1 MFTPEI
7 MEAIPTALEQIFDSL
22 QMSIMADIVR
32 KLVLAQELTPTSV
45 YKIGRLYKLGKSKSA
60 IKSIVQNTLDL
71 SNSEIKNIFSGVIE
85 SGYNEAES
93 AFIEQGKEF
102 IPYAEN
108 EPLQQFVR
116 AVQAQTQ
123 GECKNITQSMG
134 FAKRQPDGS
143 LGFTPAA
150 DYYQETLDKAVTE
163 IASGAS
169 DYNTVLEKTVTEMI
183 NSGLRTVD
191 YASGHSNRV
200 TVAARRAVATGLNQ
214 VVGKINEENAEKLGT
229 NYFEVSW
236 HSGARPTH
244 QVWQG
249 RVYSKEE
256 LESVCGLG
264 TVTGLCGANCYHS
277 YSPFTPGITPRT
289 YTDEQL
295 DQMNAEENKP
305 VEYNGKTY
313 TKYEATQRQRR
324 LETTMRAQRQ
334 KIKLLE
340 EGGADEQALINA
352 RARYVKTSD
361 EYVNFSKSMGLSQQW
376 DRVTV
381 GGNSL
386 EGITKPKKA
395 NSPISGIKTTSLP
408 VKNTENHTFK
418 GKFGVEKSDGSGIM
432 KEKSRDYSSV
442 GTNNFSDSN
451 KQILLQDERVLSG
464 NNYETANIYDSNGN
478 MKFSKKGTAEGVNF
492 SDEEIKSM
500 NGCILTHNHP
510 NGTVFSPED
519 INILRRGKL
528 SEIRA
533 CNEKGSYVLR
543 NTGDWHKDLPNL
555 KTIKDAYW
563 NCMNTAGE
571 RYVDIAA
578 QEGKPIFAYFGEM
591 EEDGLRLFSEKYG
604 LEFSWEGIKDES

>member
-32 KLVLAQELTPTSV
+32 MLVLAQELTPTSV

-71 SNSEIKNIFSGVIE
+71 SNSEIKNIFSDVIE

-93 AFIEQGKEF
+93 VFKEQGKEF

-169 DYNTVLEKTVTEMI
+169 DYNTVLEKTVTEMT

-200 TVAARRAVATGLNQ
+200 TVAARRAVSTGLNQ

-236 HSGARPTH
+236 HSGARPSH

-295 DQMNAEENKP
+295 DKMNAEENKP
-305 VEYNGKTY
+305 VEYNSKTY

-324 LETTMRAQRQ
+324 LETEMRAQRQ

-340 EGGADEQALINA
+340 EGEADEQAIINA

-361 EYVNFSKSMGLSQQW
+361 EYVNFSKSVGLSQQW

-381 GGNSL
+381 GSNTVK
-386 EGITKPKKA
+386 GITKPKKA
-395 NSPISGIKTTSLP
+395 EMPLRGIKN
-408 VKNTENHTFK
+408 VDD
-418 GKFGVEKSDGSGIM
+418 GKIRGMSSNKHIAKSADSGIM
-432 KEKSRDYSSV
+432 KTEKVSGALNPLSSKAEEHATRYYESVRHMKTDTEKISKATGISKDKLDKIKKHVFVAEHNLIDGKRRFDPDYEMAQSWQRLID
-442 GTNNFSDSN
+442 GNIKEQDM
-451 KQILLQDERVLSG
+451 ILLKHE
-464 NNYETANIYDSNGN
+464 Y
-478 MKFSKKGTAEGVNF
+478 AE
-492 SDEEIKSM
+492 
-500 NGCILTHNHP
+500 
-510 NGTVFSPED
+510 
-519 INILRRGKL
+519 LRYM
-528 SEIRA
+528 
-533 CNEKGSYVLR
+533 EKGLTQNVA
-543 NTGDWHKDLPNL
+543 H
-555 KTIKDAYW
+555 IKASH
-563 NCMNTAGE
+563 
-571 RYVDIAA
+571 RYN
-578 QEGKPIFAYFGEM
+578 FA
-591 EEDGLRLFSEKYG
+591 KYC
-604 LEFSWEGIKDES
+604 E

>member
-1 MFTPEI
+1 MFTPEVT
-7 MEAIPTALEQIFDSL
+7 EAIPIALEQIFDSL
-22 QMSIMADIVR
+22 QMSIMTEIVRMLLEAAEIIPSTGYKMSRLYDLGTSKKRIKDIVAR
-32 KLVLAQELTPTSV
+32 
-45 YKIGRLYKLGKSKSA
+45 
-60 IKSIVQNTLDL
+60 TLNL
-71 SNSEIKNIFSGVIE
+71 SDKEVENIFTNITE

-102 IPYAEN
+102 IPYSEN

-116 AVQAQTQ
+116 AVQEQTQ
-123 GECKNITQSMG
+123 NECKNITQSMG

-143 LGFTPAA
+143 LGFTPVA

-169 DYNTVLEKTVTEMI
+169 DYNTVLEKTVTEMT

-200 TVAARRAVATGLNQ
+200 TVAARRAVSTGLNQ

-295 DQMNAEENKP
+295 DKMNAEENKP

-340 EGGADEQALINA
+340 EGGADEQAIINA

-361 EYVNFSKSMGLSQQW
+361 EYVNFSKSVGLSQQW

-381 GGNSL
+381 GSNTVK
-386 EGITKPKKA
+386 GITKPKTAEMPLRGIKNVDDGKIRGMNSNKHIA
-395 NSPISGIKTTSLP
+395 NSSKGDILKEESKKSITPITDKAI
-408 VKNTENHTFK
+408 
-418 GKFGVEKSDGSGIM
+418 
-432 KEKSRDYSSV
+432 
-442 GTNNFSDSN
+442 
-451 KQILLQDERVLSG
+451 ERVPKVDIDGYSEEQRVEIQKQHKELL
-464 NNYETANIYDSNGN
+464 
-478 MKFSKKGTAEGVNF
+478 KFSKEHNQNKEVAFVFREDLTDKTPLLGADDHLDFGTSLSGKGNNL
-492 SDEEIKSM
+492 M
-500 NGCILTHNHP
+500 ILHNHP
-510 NGTVFSPED
+510 RNSSFSDVDISLFKNLKSLKTLTIVKNNGDVEFITKGDNFNDEVFKLEYNRLKKKMVKNNTDAEYDKFISKLLNKTKSGVIWSEK
-519 INILRRGKL
+519 NIL
-528 SEIRA
+528 
-533 CNEKGSYVLR
+533 
-543 NTGDWHKDLPNL
+543 
-555 KTIKDAYW
+555 
-563 NCMNTAGE
+563 
-571 RYVDIAA
+571 
-578 QEGKPIFAYFGEM
+578 
-591 EEDGLRLFSEKYG
+591 
-604 LEFSWEGIKDES
+604 

>member
-1 MFTPEI
+1 MFTPEVT
-7 MEAIPTALEQIFDSL
+7 EAIPIALEQIFDSL
-22 QMSIMADIVR
+22 QMSIMTEIVRMLLEAAEIIPSTGYKMSRLYDLGTSKKRIKDIVAR
-32 KLVLAQELTPTSV
+32 
-45 YKIGRLYKLGKSKSA
+45 
-60 IKSIVQNTLDL
+60 TLNL
-71 SNSEIKNIFSGVIE
+71 SDKEVENIFTNITE

-93 AFIEQGKEF
+93 AFVEQGKEF
-102 IPYAEN
+102 IPYSEN

-116 AVQAQTQ
+116 AVQEQTQ
-123 GECKNITQSMG
+123 DECKNITQSMG

-143 LGFTPAA
+143 LVFTPVA

-169 DYNTVLEKTVTEMI
+169 DYNTVLEKTVTEMT

-200 TVAARRAVATGLNQ
+200 TVAARRAVSTGLNQ

-236 HSGARPTH
+236 HSGARPSH

-295 DQMNAEENKP
+295 DKMNAEENKP

-340 EGGADEQALINA
+340 EGGADEQAIINA

-361 EYVNFSKSMGLSQQW
+361 EYVNFSKSVGLSQQW

-381 GGNSL
+381 GSNTVK
-386 EGITKPKKA
+386 GITKPKKA
-395 NSPISGIKTTSLP
+395 EMPLRGIKN
-408 VKNTENHTFK
+408 VDD
-418 GKFGVEKSDGSGIM
+418 GKIRGM
-432 KEKSRDYSSV
+432 
-442 GTNNFSDSN
+442 NSN
-451 KQILLQDERVLSG
+451 KHIANSSKGDILKEESKKSITPITDKAIERVPKVDIDGYSEEQRVEIQKQHKGLL
-464 NNYETANIYDSNGN
+464 
-478 MKFSKKGTAEGVNF
+478 KFSKEQNDNKEVAFVFRDGLVDYKPFTG
-492 SDEEIKSM
+492 SDEKIDFGTYLETKGK
-500 NGCILTHNHP
+500 NLTILHNHP
-510 NGTVFSPED
+510 RNSSYSMNDLDVFANKNVRTITIVKNNGTVEYLTKTDDFDNNRFALE
-519 INILRRGKL
+519 
-528 SEIRA
+528 
-533 CNEKGSYVLR
+533 CNRLYKKIVVKETDEEKDRFV
-543 NTGDWHKDLPNL
+543 
-555 KTIKDAYW
+555 KTLLNKSK
-563 NCMNTAGE
+563 AGVIWSG
-571 RYVDIAA
+571 R
-578 QEGKPIFAYFGEM
+578 K
-591 EEDGLRLFSEKYG
+591 
-604 LEFSWEGIKDES
+604 

>member
-1 MFTPEI
+1 MFTPEVT
-7 MEAIPTALEQIFDSL
+7 EAIPIALEQIFDSL
-22 QMSIMADIVR
+22 QMSIMTEIVRMLLEAAEIIPSTGYKMSRLYDLGTSKKRIKDIVAR
-32 KLVLAQELTPTSV
+32 
-45 YKIGRLYKLGKSKSA
+45 
-60 IKSIVQNTLDL
+60 TLNL
-71 SNSEIKNIFSGVIE
+71 SDREVENIFTNITE

-93 AFIEQGKEF
+93 AFVEQGKEF
-102 IPYAEN
+102 IPYSEN

-116 AVQAQTQ
+116 AVQEQTQ
-123 GECKNITQSMG
+123 NECKNITQSMG

-143 LGFTPAA
+143 LGFTPVS

-169 DYNTVLEKTVTEMI
+169 DYNTVLEKTVTEMT

-200 TVAARRAVATGLNQ
+200 TVAARRAVSTGLNQ

-236 HSGARPTH
+236 HSGARPSH

-295 DQMNAEENKP
+295 EKMNAEENKP
-305 VEYNGKTY
+305 VEYNGKNY

-340 EGGADEQALINA
+340 EGGADEQAIINA

-361 EYVNFSKSMGLSQQW
+361 EYVNFSKSVGLSQQW
-376 DRVTV
+376 DRVIVGSNTV
-381 GGNSL
+381 K
-386 EGITKPKKA
+386 GITKPKKA
-395 NSPISGIKTTSLP
+395 EISLRGIKNVDDGKIRGMNSNKHIANSSKGDILKEESKKSITPITDKAINRVPKVNINGYTDEQCNEIQKQHKELLRFSKEHNQNKEAAFVFREDLTDKTPLLGADDHLDFGTSLS
-408 VKNTENHTFK
+408 
-418 GKFGVEKSDGSGIM
+418 GK
-432 KEKSRDYSSV
+432 
-442 GTNNFSDSN
+442 
-451 KQILLQDERVLSG
+451 G
-464 NNYETANIYDSNGN
+464 NNL
-478 MKFSKKGTAEGVNF
+478 M
-492 SDEEIKSM
+492 
-500 NGCILTHNHP
+500 ILHNHP
-510 NGTVFSPED
+510 RNSSFSDVD
-519 INILRRGKL
+519 ISLFK
-528 SEIRA
+528 
-533 CNEKGSYVLR
+533 
-543 NTGDWHKDLPNL
+543 NL
-555 KTIKDAYW
+555 KSLKTLTIVKNNGDVEFITKGDNFNDEVFKLEYNRLKKKMVKNNTDAEYDKFISKLLNKTKSGVIW
-563 NCMNTAGE
+563 
-571 RYVDIAA
+571 
-578 QEGKPIFAYFGEM
+578 
-591 EEDGLRLFSEKYG
+591 SEKN
-604 LEFSWEGIKDES
+604 IP

>member
-1 MFTPEI
+1 MFTPEVT
-7 MEAIPTALEQIFDSL
+7 EAIPIALEQIFDSL
-22 QMSIMADIVR
+22 QMSIMTEIVRMLLEAAEIIPSTGYKMSRLYDLGTSKKRIKDIVAR
-32 KLVLAQELTPTSV
+32 
-45 YKIGRLYKLGKSKSA
+45 
-60 IKSIVQNTLDL
+60 TLNL
-71 SNSEIKNIFSGVIE
+71 SDREVENIFTNITE

-169 DYNTVLEKTVTEMI
+169 DYNTVLEKTVTEMT

-200 TVAARRAVATGLNQ
+200 TVAARRAVSTGLNQ

-295 DQMNAEENKP
+295 DQMNAEENEP
-305 VEYNGKTY
+305 VEYNGKNY

-340 EGGADEQALINA
+340 EGGADEQAIINA

-361 EYVNFSKSMGLSQQW
+361 EYVNFSKSVGLSQQW

-381 GGNSL
+381 GSNTVK
-386 EGITKPKKA
+386 GITKPKKA
-395 NSPISGIKTTSLP
+395 EMPLRGIKNVDDGKIRGMNSNKHIANSSKGDILKEESKKSITPITDKAINRVPKVNINGYTDEQCNEIQKQHKELLRFSKEHNQNKEAAFVFREDLTDKTPLLGADDHLDFGTSLS
-408 VKNTENHTFK
+408 
-418 GKFGVEKSDGSGIM
+418 GK
-432 KEKSRDYSSV
+432 
-442 GTNNFSDSN
+442 
-451 KQILLQDERVLSG
+451 G
-464 NNYETANIYDSNGN
+464 NNL
-478 MKFSKKGTAEGVNF
+478 M
-492 SDEEIKSM
+492 
-500 NGCILTHNHP
+500 ILHNHP
-510 NGTVFSPED
+510 RNSSFSDVD
-519 INILRRGKL
+519 ISLFK
-528 SEIRA
+528 
-533 CNEKGSYVLR
+533 
-543 NTGDWHKDLPNL
+543 NL
-555 KTIKDAYW
+555 KSLKTLTIVKNNGDVEFITKGDNFNDEVFKLEY
-563 NCMNTAGE
+563 NRLKKKMVKNNTNAEYDKFISKLLNKTKSG
-571 RYVDIAA
+571 VIW
-578 QEGKPIFAYFGEM
+578 
-591 EEDGLRLFSEKYG
+591 SEKN
-604 LEFSWEGIKDES
+604 IP

>member
-1 MFTPEI
+1 MFTPEVT
-7 MEAIPTALEQIFDSL
+7 EAIPIALEQIFDSL
-22 QMSIMADIVR
+22 QMSIMTEIVRMLLEAAEIIPSTGYKMSRLYDLGTSKKRIKDIVAR
-32 KLVLAQELTPTSV
+32 
-45 YKIGRLYKLGKSKSA
+45 
-60 IKSIVQNTLDL
+60 TLNL
-71 SNSEIKNIFSGVIE
+71 SDKEVENIFTNITE

-102 IPYAEN
+102 IPYSEN

-116 AVQAQTQ
+116 AVQEQTQ
-123 GECKNITQSMG
+123 NECKNITQSMG

-143 LGFTPAA
+143 LGFTPVA

-169 DYNTVLEKTVTEMI
+169 DYNTVLEKTVTEMT

-200 TVAARRAVATGLNQ
+200 TVAARRAVSTGLNQ

-236 HSGARPTH
+236 HSGARPSH

-295 DQMNAEENKP
+295 DKMNAEENKP

-313 TKYEATQRQRR
+313 TKYEATQRQRS

-340 EGGADEQALINA
+340 EGGADEQAIINA

-361 EYVNFSKSMGLSQQW
+361 EYVNFSKSVGLSQQW

-381 GGNSL
+381 GSNTVK
-386 EGITKPKKA
+386 GITKPKKA
-395 NSPISGIKTTSLP
+395 EMPLRGIKN
-408 VKNTENHTFK
+408 VDD
-418 GKFGVEKSDGSGIM
+418 GKIRGM
-432 KEKSRDYSSV
+432 
-442 GTNNFSDSN
+442 NSN
-451 KQILLQDERVLSG
+451 KHIANSSKGDILKEESKKSITPITDKAIERVPKVDIDGYSEEQRVEIQKQHKELL
-464 NNYETANIYDSNGN
+464 
-478 MKFSKKGTAEGVNF
+478 KFSKEHNQNKEVAFVFREDLTDKTPLLGADDHLDFGTSLSGKGNNL
-492 SDEEIKSM
+492 M
-500 NGCILTHNHP
+500 ILHNHP
-510 NGTVFSPED
+510 RNSSFSDVD
-519 INILRRGKL
+519 ISLFK
-528 SEIRA
+528 
-533 CNEKGSYVLR
+533 
-543 NTGDWHKDLPNL
+543 NL
-555 KTIKDAYW
+555 KSLKTLTIVKNNGDVEFITKGDNFNDEVFKLEYNRLKKKMVKNNTDAEYDKFISKLLNKTKSGVIW
-563 NCMNTAGE
+563 
-571 RYVDIAA
+571 
-578 QEGKPIFAYFGEM
+578 
-591 EEDGLRLFSEKYG
+591 SEKN
-604 LEFSWEGIKDES
+604 IP

>member
-22 QMSIMADIVR
+22 QMRIMADIVR
-32 KLVLAQELTPTSV
+32 MLVLAQELTPTSV

-71 SNSEIKNIFSGVIE
+71 SNSEIENIFSGVIE

-93 AFIEQGKEF
+93 VFKEQGKEF

-134 FAKRQPDGS
+134 FARRQPDGS

-169 DYNTVLEKTVTEMI
+169 DYNTVLEKTVTEMT

-200 TVAARRAVATGLNQ
+200 TVAARRAVTTGLNQ

-256 LESVCGLG
+256 LESECGLG

-295 DQMNAEENKP
+295 DQMSAEENKP

-352 RARYVKTSD
+352 RARYVKTSN

-381 GGNSL
+381 GSNSVKS
-386 EGITKPKKA
+386 ITKPKKA
-395 NSPISGIKTTSLP
+395 SSPIGGIKTTSLP
-408 VKNTENHTFK
+408 IKNTENHTFK
-418 GKFGVEKSDGSGIM
+418 GKFGVEKSGGSGII
-432 KEKSRDYSSV
+432 KEE
-442 GTNNFSDSN
+442 N
-451 KQILLQDERVLSG
+451 KKPITPITDKAIERVPKVDIDGYSEEQRVEIQKQHKELL
-464 NNYETANIYDSNGN
+464 
-478 MKFSKKGTAEGVNF
+478 KFSKEHNQNKEVAFVFREDLTDKTPLLGADDHLDFGTSLSGKGNNL
-492 SDEEIKSM
+492 M
-500 NGCILTHNHP
+500 ILHNHP
-510 NGTVFSPED
+510 RNSSFSDVD
-519 INILRRGKL
+519 ISLFK
-528 SEIRA
+528 
-533 CNEKGSYVLR
+533 
-543 NTGDWHKDLPNL
+543 NL
-555 KTIKDAYW
+555 KSLKTLTIVKNNGDVEFITKGDNFNDEVFKLEYNRLKKKMVKNNTDAEYDKFISKLLNKTKSGVIW
-563 NCMNTAGE
+563 
-571 RYVDIAA
+571 
-578 QEGKPIFAYFGEM
+578 
-591 EEDGLRLFSEKYG
+591 SEKN
-604 LEFSWEGIKDES
+604 IP

>member
-200 TVAARRAVATGLNQ
+200 TVAARRAVSTGLNQ

-256 LESVCGLG
+256 LERVCGLG

-295 DQMNAEENKP
+295 DQMNAEENEP
-305 VEYNGKTY
+305 VEYNGKNY

-381 GGNSL
+381 GSNTVK
-386 EGITKPKKA
+386 GITKPKKA
-395 NSPISGIKTTSLP
+395 EMPLRGIKSADDGKIRGMNSNKHIAKSVDSGIIESDIKEMA
-408 VKNTENHTFK
+408 VNDVHTVGEIDINK
-418 GKFGVEKSDGSGIM
+418 YKCITKDIKSNEVII
-432 KEKSRDYSSV
+432 
-442 GTNNFSDSN
+442 T
-451 KQILLQDERVLSG
+451 DER
-464 NNYETANIYDSNGN
+464 IQH
-478 MKFSKKGTAEGVNF
+478 
-492 SDEEIKSM
+492 IKDR
-500 NGCILTHNHP
+500 HP
-510 NGTVFSPED
+510 NDYEKYYGYMHDIISNPDYIIEANKPNTALLLKSFSEGEEQFKT
-519 INILRRGKL
+519 ILRLVTSSDNPKYKN
-528 SEIRA
+528 SIITFMKI
-533 CNEKGSYVLR
+533 NEKEWQRLLR
-543 NTGDWHKDLPNL
+543 NKKVLY
-555 KTIKDAYW
+555 K
-563 NCMNTAGE
+563 
-571 RYVDIAA
+571 
-578 QEGKPIFAYFGEM
+578 
-591 EEDGLRLFSEKYG
+591 SE
-604 LEFSWEGIKDES
+604 

>member
-71 SNSEIKNIFSGVIE
+71 SNSEIENIFSGVIE

-169 DYNTVLEKTVTEMI
+169 DYNTVLEKTVIEMT

-200 TVAARRAVATGLNQ
+200 TVAARRAVSTGLNQ

-295 DQMNAEENKP
+295 DQMNAEENEP
-305 VEYNGKTY
+305 VEYNGKNY

-340 EGGADEQALINA
+340 EGGADEQAIINA

-361 EYVNFSKSMGLSQQW
+361 EYVNFSKSVGLSQQW

-381 GGNSL
+381 GGSSV

-395 NSPISGIKTTSLP
+395 EMPLRGIKSADDGKIRGMNSNKHIAKSVDSGIIESDIKEMA
-408 VKNTENHTFK
+408 VNDVHTVGEIDINK
-418 GKFGVEKSDGSGIM
+418 YKCITKDIKSNEVII
-432 KEKSRDYSSV
+432 
-442 GTNNFSDSN
+442 T
-451 KQILLQDERVLSG
+451 DER
-464 NNYETANIYDSNGN
+464 IQH
-478 MKFSKKGTAEGVNF
+478 
-492 SDEEIKSM
+492 IKDR
-500 NGCILTHNHP
+500 HP
-510 NGTVFSPED
+510 NDCEKYYGYMHDIISNPDYIIEANKPNTALLLKSFSEGEEQFKT
-519 INILRRGKL
+519 ILRLVTSSDNPKYKN
-528 SEIRA
+528 SIITFMKI
-533 CNEKGSYVLR
+533 NEKEWQRLLR
-543 NTGDWHKDLPNL
+543 NKKVLY
-555 KTIKDAYW
+555 K
-563 NCMNTAGE
+563 
-571 RYVDIAA
+571 
-578 QEGKPIFAYFGEM
+578 
-591 EEDGLRLFSEKYG
+591 SE
-604 LEFSWEGIKDES
+604 

>member
-1 MFTPEI
+1 MFTPEVT
-7 MEAIPTALEQIFDSL
+7 EAIPIALEQIFDSL
-22 QMSIMADIVR
+22 QMSIMTEIVRMLLEAAEIIPSTGYKMSRLYDLGTSKKRIKDIVAR
-32 KLVLAQELTPTSV
+32 
-45 YKIGRLYKLGKSKSA
+45 
-60 IKSIVQNTLDL
+60 TLNL
-71 SNSEIKNIFSGVIE
+71 SDKEVENIFTNITE

-102 IPYAEN
+102 IPYSEN

-116 AVQAQTQ
+116 AVQEQTQ
-123 GECKNITQSMG
+123 NECKNITQSMG

-143 LGFTPAA
+143 LGFTPVA

-169 DYNTVLEKTVTEMI
+169 DYNTVLEKTVTEMT

-200 TVAARRAVATGLNQ
+200 TVVARRAVSTGLNQ

-236 HSGARPTH
+236 HSGARPSH

-295 DQMNAEENKP
+295 EKMNAEENKP
-305 VEYNGKTY
+305 VEYNGNTY

-324 LETTMRAQRQ
+324 LETAMRAQRQ

-340 EGGADEQALINA
+340 EGGADEQAIINA

-361 EYVNFSKSMGLSQQW
+361 EYVNFSKSVGLSQQW

-381 GGNSL
+381 GSNTVK
-386 EGITKPKKA
+386 GITKPKKA
-395 NSPISGIKTTSLP
+395 EMPLRGIKN
-408 VKNTENHTFK
+408 VDDRKIRGMN
-418 GKFGVEKSDGSGIM
+418 
-432 KEKSRDYSSV
+432 
-442 GTNNFSDSN
+442 SN
-451 KQILLQDERVLSG
+451 KHI
-464 NNYETANIYDSNGN
+464 A
-478 MKFSKKGTAEGVNF
+478 KSKKGDILKEESKKSITPITDKAINRVPKVNINGYTDEQCNEIQKQHKELLRF
-492 SDEEIKSM
+492 SKEQNDNKEVAFVFRDGLVDYKPFTGSDEKIDFGTYLETKGK
-500 NGCILTHNHP
+500 NLTILHNHP
-510 NGTVFSPED
+510 RNSSYSMNDLDVFANKNVRTITIVKNNGTVEYLTKTDDFDNNRFALE
-519 INILRRGKL
+519 
-528 SEIRA
+528 
-533 CNEKGSYVLR
+533 CNRLYKKIVVKETDEEKDRFV
-543 NTGDWHKDLPNL
+543 
-555 KTIKDAYW
+555 KTLLNKSK
-563 NCMNTAGE
+563 AGVIWSG
-571 RYVDIAA
+571 R
-578 QEGKPIFAYFGEM
+578 K
-591 EEDGLRLFSEKYG
+591 
-604 LEFSWEGIKDES
+604 

>member
-32 KLVLAQELTPTSV
+32 MLVLAQELTPTSV

-93 AFIEQGKEF
+93 VFKEQGKEF

-169 DYNTVLEKTVTEMI
+169 DYNTVLEKTVTEMT

-200 TVAARRAVATGLNQ
+200 TVAARRAVTTGLNQ

-295 DQMNAEENKP
+295 DQMNAEENEP
-305 VEYNGKTY
+305 VEYNGKKY

-324 LETTMRAQRQ
+324 LETAMRAQRQ

-340 EGGADEQALINA
+340 EGGADEQAIINA

-361 EYVNFSKSMGLSQQW
+361 EYVNFSKSVGLSQQW

-381 GGNSL
+381 GSNTVK
-386 EGITKPKKA
+386 GITKPKKA
-395 NSPISGIKTTSLP
+395 EMPLRGIKN
-408 VKNTENHTFK
+408 VDD
-418 GKFGVEKSDGSGIM
+418 GKIRGM
-432 KEKSRDYSSV
+432 
-442 GTNNFSDSN
+442 NSN
-451 KQILLQDERVLSG
+451 KHIANSSKGDILKEESKKSITPITDKAIERVPKVDIDGYSEEQRVEIQKQHKELL
-464 NNYETANIYDSNGN
+464 
-478 MKFSKKGTAEGVNF
+478 KFSKEQNDNKEVAFVFRDGLVDYKPFTG
-492 SDEEIKSM
+492 SDEKIDFGTYLETKGK
-500 NGCILTHNHP
+500 NLTILHNHP
-510 NGTVFSPED
+510 RNSSYSMNDLDVFANKNVRTITIVKNNGTVEYLTKTDDFDNNRFALE
-519 INILRRGKL
+519 
-528 SEIRA
+528 
-533 CNEKGSYVLR
+533 CNRLYKKIVVKETDEEKDRFV
-543 NTGDWHKDLPNL
+543 
-555 KTIKDAYW
+555 KTLLNKSK
-563 NCMNTAGE
+563 AGVIWSG
-571 RYVDIAA
+571 R
-578 QEGKPIFAYFGEM
+578 K
-591 EEDGLRLFSEKYG
+591 
-604 LEFSWEGIKDES
+604 

>member
-1 MFTPEI
+1 MFTPEVT
-7 MEAIPTALEQIFDSL
+7 EAIPIALEQIFDSL
-22 QMSIMADIVR
+22 QMSIMTEIVRMLLEAAEIIPSTGYKMSRLYDLGTSKKRIKDIVAR
-32 KLVLAQELTPTSV
+32 
-45 YKIGRLYKLGKSKSA
+45 
-60 IKSIVQNTLDL
+60 TLNL
-71 SNSEIKNIFSGVIE
+71 SDREVENIFTNITE

-93 AFIEQGKEF
+93 AFVEQGKEF
-102 IPYAEN
+102 IPYSEN

-116 AVQAQTQ
+116 AVQEQTQ
-123 GECKNITQSMG
+123 DECKNITQSMG

-143 LGFTPAA
+143 LVFTPVA

-169 DYNTVLEKTVTEMI
+169 DYNTVLEKTVTEMT

-200 TVAARRAVATGLNQ
+200 TVAARRAVSTGLNQ

-236 HSGARPTH
+236 HSGARPSH

-295 DQMNAEENKP
+295 DKMNAEENKP

-340 EGGADEQALINA
+340 EGGADEQAIINA

-361 EYVNFSKSMGLSQQW
+361 EYVNFSKSVGLSQQW

-381 GGNSL
+381 GSNTVK
-386 EGITKPKKA
+386 GITKPKKA
-395 NSPISGIKTTSLP
+395 EMPLRGIKN
-408 VKNTENHTFK
+408 VDD
-418 GKFGVEKSDGSGIM
+418 GKIRGM
-432 KEKSRDYSSV
+432 
-442 GTNNFSDSN
+442 NSN
-451 KQILLQDERVLSG
+451 KHIANSSKGDILKEESKKSITPITDKAIERVPKVDIAGYSEEQRVEIQKQHKELL
-464 NNYETANIYDSNGN
+464 
-478 MKFSKKGTAEGVNF
+478 KFSKEQNDNKEVAFVFREDLTDKTPLLGADDHLDFGTSLSGKGNNL
-492 SDEEIKSM
+492 M
-500 NGCILTHNHP
+500 ILHNHP
-510 NGTVFSPED
+510 RNSSFSDVD
-519 INILRRGKL
+519 ISLFK
-528 SEIRA
+528 
-533 CNEKGSYVLR
+533 
-543 NTGDWHKDLPNL
+543 NL
-555 KTIKDAYW
+555 KSLKTLTIVKNNGDVEFITKGDNFNDEVFKLEYNRLKKKMVKNNTDAEYDKFISKLLNKTKSGVIW
-563 NCMNTAGE
+563 
-571 RYVDIAA
+571 
-578 QEGKPIFAYFGEM
+578 
-591 EEDGLRLFSEKYG
+591 SEKN
-604 LEFSWEGIKDES
+604 IP

>member
-1 MFTPEI
+1 MFTPEVT
-7 MEAIPTALEQIFDSL
+7 EAIPIALEQIFDSL
-22 QMSIMADIVR
+22 QMSIMTEIVRMLLEAAEIIPSTGYKMSRLYDLGTSKKRIKDIVAR
-32 KLVLAQELTPTSV
+32 
-45 YKIGRLYKLGKSKSA
+45 
-60 IKSIVQNTLDL
+60 TLNL
-71 SNSEIKNIFSGVIE
+71 SDKEVENIFTNITE

-102 IPYAEN
+102 IPYSEN

-116 AVQAQTQ
+116 AVQEQTQ
-123 GECKNITQSMG
+123 NECKNITQSMG

-143 LGFTPAA
+143 LGFTPVS
-150 DYYQETLDKAVTE
+150 DYYQETLDKAVTK

-169 DYNTVLEKTVTEMI
+169 DYNTVLEKTVTEMT

-200 TVAARRAVATGLNQ
+200 TVAARRAVSTGLNQ

-236 HSGARPTH
+236 HSGARPSH

-295 DQMNAEENKP
+295 DQMNAEENEP

-324 LETTMRAQRQ
+324 LETEMRAQRQ

-340 EGGADEQALINA
+340 EGEADEQAIINA

-361 EYVNFSKSMGLSQQW
+361 EYVNFSKSVGLSQQW

-381 GGNSL
+381 GSNTVK
-386 EGITKPKKA
+386 GITKPKKA
-395 NSPISGIKTTSLP
+395 EMPLRGIKN
-408 VKNTENHTFK
+408 VDD
-418 GKFGVEKSDGSGIM
+418 GKIRGMNSNKHIAKSADSGIM
-432 KEKSRDYSSV
+432 KTEKVSGALNPLSSKAEEHATRYYESVRHMKTDTEKISKATGISKDKLDKIKKHVFVAEHNLIDGKRRFDPDYEMAQSWQRLID
-442 GTNNFSDSN
+442 GNIKEQDM
-451 KQILLQDERVLSG
+451 ILLKHE
-464 NNYETANIYDSNGN
+464 Y
-478 MKFSKKGTAEGVNF
+478 AE
-492 SDEEIKSM
+492 
-500 NGCILTHNHP
+500 
-510 NGTVFSPED
+510 
-519 INILRRGKL
+519 LRYM
-528 SEIRA
+528 
-533 CNEKGSYVLR
+533 EKGLTQNVA
-543 NTGDWHKDLPNL
+543 H
-555 KTIKDAYW
+555 IKASH
-563 NCMNTAGE
+563 
-571 RYVDIAA
+571 RYN
-578 QEGKPIFAYFGEM
+578 FA
-591 EEDGLRLFSEKYG
+591 KYC
-604 LEFSWEGIKDES
+604 E

>member
-32 KLVLAQELTPTSV
+32 MLVIAQELTPTSV

-71 SNSEIKNIFSGVIE
+71 SNSEIKNVFSGVIE

-93 AFIEQGKEF
+93 VFKEQGKEF

-169 DYNTVLEKTVTEMI
+169 DYNTVLEKTVTEMT

-200 TVAARRAVATGLNQ
+200 TVAARRAVTTGLNQ

-295 DQMNAEENKP
+295 DKMNEEENKP
-305 VEYNGKTY
+305 VEYNGKKY

-324 LETTMRAQRQ
+324 LETAMRAQRQ

-340 EGGADEQALINA
+340 EGGADEQAIINA

-361 EYVNFSKSMGLSQQW
+361 EYVNFSKSVGLSQQW

-381 GGNSL
+381 GSNTVK
-386 EGITKPKKA
+386 GITKPKKA
-395 NSPISGIKTTSLP
+395 EMPLRGIKN
-408 VKNTENHTFK
+408 VDD
-418 GKFGVEKSDGSGIM
+418 GKIRGM
-432 KEKSRDYSSV
+432 
-442 GTNNFSDSN
+442 NSN
-451 KQILLQDERVLSG
+451 KHIANSSKGDILKEESKKSITPITDKAIERVPKVDIAGYSEEQRVEIQKQHKELL
-464 NNYETANIYDSNGN
+464 
-478 MKFSKKGTAEGVNF
+478 KFSKEQNDNKEVAFVFRDGLVDYKPFTG
-492 SDEEIKSM
+492 SDEKIDFGTYLETKGK
-500 NGCILTHNHP
+500 NLTILHNHP
-510 NGTVFSPED
+510 RNSSYSMNDLDVFANKNVRTITIVKNNGTVEYLTKTDDFDNNRFALE
-519 INILRRGKL
+519 
-528 SEIRA
+528 
-533 CNEKGSYVLR
+533 CNRLYKKIVVKETDEEKDRFV
-543 NTGDWHKDLPNL
+543 
-555 KTIKDAYW
+555 KTLLNKSK
-563 NCMNTAGE
+563 AGVIWSG
-571 RYVDIAA
+571 R
-578 QEGKPIFAYFGEM
+578 K
-591 EEDGLRLFSEKYG
+591 
-604 LEFSWEGIKDES
+604 

>member
-1 MFTPEI
+1 MFTPEVT
-7 MEAIPTALEQIFDSL
+7 EAIPIALEQIFGSL
-22 QMSIMADIVR
+22 QMSIMTEIVRMLLEAAEIIPSTGYKMSRLYDLGTSKKRIKDIVVR
-32 KLVLAQELTPTSV
+32 
-45 YKIGRLYKLGKSKSA
+45 
-60 IKSIVQNTLDL
+60 TLNL
-71 SNSEIKNIFSGVIE
+71 SDKEVENIFTNITK

-102 IPYAEN
+102 IPYSEN

-116 AVQAQTQ
+116 AVQEQTQ
-123 GECKNITQSMG
+123 NECKNITQSMG

-143 LGFTPAA
+143 LGFTPVA

-169 DYNTVLEKTVTEMI
+169 DYNTVLEKTVTEMT

-200 TVAARRAVATGLNQ
+200 TVAARRAVSTGLNQ

-295 DQMNAEENKP
+295 EKMNAEENKP

-340 EGGADEQALINA
+340 EGGADEQAIINA

-361 EYVNFSKSMGLSQQW
+361 EYVNFSKSVGLSQQW

-381 GGNSL
+381 GSNTVK
-386 EGITKPKKA
+386 GITKPKKA
-395 NSPISGIKTTSLP
+395 EMPLRGIK
-408 VKNTENHTFK
+408 NADD
-418 GKFGVEKSDGSGIM
+418 GKIRGM
-432 KEKSRDYSSV
+432 
-442 GTNNFSDSN
+442 NSN
-451 KQILLQDERVLSG
+451 KHIANSSKGDILKEENKKSITPITDKAINRVPKVNINGYTDEQCNEIQKQHKELL
-464 NNYETANIYDSNGN
+464 
-478 MKFSKKGTAEGVNF
+478 KFSKEQNDNKEVAFVFRDGLVDYKPFTG
-492 SDEEIKSM
+492 SDEKIDFGTYLETKGK
-500 NGCILTHNHP
+500 NLTILHNHP
-510 NGTVFSPED
+510 RNSSYSMNDLDVFANKNVRTITIVKNNGTVEYLTKTDDFDNNRFALE
-519 INILRRGKL
+519 
-528 SEIRA
+528 
-533 CNEKGSYVLR
+533 CNRLYKKIVVKETDEEKDRFV
-543 NTGDWHKDLPNL
+543 
-555 KTIKDAYW
+555 KTLLNKSK
-563 NCMNTAGE
+563 AGVIWSG
-571 RYVDIAA
+571 R
-578 QEGKPIFAYFGEM
+578 K
-591 EEDGLRLFSEKYG
+591 
-604 LEFSWEGIKDES
+604 

>member
-32 KLVLAQELTPTSV
+32 MLVLAQELTPTSV

-71 SNSEIKNIFSGVIE
+71 SNSEIKNVFSCVIE

-93 AFIEQGKEF
+93 VFKEQGKEF

-134 FAKRQPDGS
+134 FTKRQPDGS

-169 DYNTVLEKTVTEMI
+169 DYNTVLEKTVTEMT

-200 TVAARRAVATGLNQ
+200 TVAARRAVSTGLNQ

-236 HSGARPTH
+236 HSGARPSH

-256 LESVCGLG
+256 LASVCGLG

-295 DQMNAEENKP
+295 EKMNAEENKP
-305 VEYNGKTY
+305 VEYNGKNY

-340 EGGADEQALINA
+340 EGEADEQAIINA

-361 EYVNFSKSMGLSQQW
+361 EYVNFSKSVGLSQQW

-381 GGNSL
+381 GSNTVK
-386 EGITKPKKA
+386 GITKPKKA
-395 NSPISGIKTTSLP
+395 EMPLRGIKSADDGKIRGMNSNKHIANSLKGDILKEESKKSITPITDKAINRVPKVNINGYTDEQCNEIQKQHKELLRFSKEHNQNKEVAFVFREDLTDKTPLLGVDDHLDFGTSLS
-408 VKNTENHTFK
+408 
-418 GKFGVEKSDGSGIM
+418 GK
-432 KEKSRDYSSV
+432 
-442 GTNNFSDSN
+442 
-451 KQILLQDERVLSG
+451 G
-464 NNYETANIYDSNGN
+464 NNL
-478 MKFSKKGTAEGVNF
+478 M
-492 SDEEIKSM
+492 
-500 NGCILTHNHP
+500 ILHNHP
-510 NGTVFSPED
+510 RNSSFSDVD
-519 INILRRGKL
+519 ISLFK
-528 SEIRA
+528 
-533 CNEKGSYVLR
+533 
-543 NTGDWHKDLPNL
+543 NL
-555 KTIKDAYW
+555 KSLKTLTIVKNNGDVEFITKGDNFNDEVFKLEYNRLKKKMVKNNTDAEYDKFISKLLNKTKSGVIW
-563 NCMNTAGE
+563 
-571 RYVDIAA
+571 
-578 QEGKPIFAYFGEM
+578 
-591 EEDGLRLFSEKYG
+591 SEKN
-604 LEFSWEGIKDES
+604 IP

>member
-32 KLVLAQELTPTSV
+32 MLVLAQELTPTSV

-93 AFIEQGKEF
+93 VFKEQGKEF

-143 LGFTPAA
+143 LGFTPVA

-169 DYNTVLEKTVTEMI
+169 DYNTVLEKTVTEMT

-200 TVAARRAVATGLNQ
+200 TVAARRAVSTGLNQ

-236 HSGARPTH
+236 HSGARPSH

-295 DQMNAEENKP
+295 DKMNAEENKP

-324 LETTMRAQRQ
+324 LETAMRAQRQ

-340 EGGADEQALINA
+340 DGGADEQAIINA

-361 EYVNFSKSMGLSQQW
+361 EYVNFSKSVGLSQQW

-381 GGNSL
+381 GSNTVK
-386 EGITKPKKA
+386 GITKPKKA
-395 NSPISGIKTTSLP
+395 EMPLRGIKN
-408 VKNTENHTFK
+408 VDD
-418 GKFGVEKSDGSGIM
+418 GKIRGM
-432 KEKSRDYSSV
+432 
-442 GTNNFSDSN
+442 NSN
-451 KQILLQDERVLSG
+451 KHIAKSKKGDILKEESKKSITPITDKAIERVPKVDIDGYSEEQRVEIQKQHKELL
-464 NNYETANIYDSNGN
+464 
-478 MKFSKKGTAEGVNF
+478 KFSKEHNQNKEVAFVFREDLTDKTPLLGADDHLDFGTSLSGKGNNL
-492 SDEEIKSM
+492 M
-500 NGCILTHNHP
+500 ILHNHP
-510 NGTVFSPED
+510 RNSSFSDVD
-519 INILRRGKL
+519 ISLFK
-528 SEIRA
+528 
-533 CNEKGSYVLR
+533 
-543 NTGDWHKDLPNL
+543 NL
-555 KTIKDAYW
+555 KSLKTLTIVKNNGDVEFITKGDNFNDEVFKLEYNRLKKKMVKNNTDAEYDKFISKLLNKTKSGVIW
-563 NCMNTAGE
+563 
-571 RYVDIAA
+571 
-578 QEGKPIFAYFGEM
+578 
-591 EEDGLRLFSEKYG
+591 SEKN
-604 LEFSWEGIKDES
+604 IP

>member
-22 QMSIMADIVR
+22 QMRIMADIVR
-32 KLVLAQELTPTSV
+32 MLVLAQELTPTSV

-71 SNSEIKNIFSGVIE
+71 SNSEIKNIFSDVIE

-93 AFIEQGKEF
+93 VFKEQGKEF

-123 GECKNITQSMG
+123 GECKNITQSIG

-150 DYYQETLDKAVTE
+150 DYYQETLDKTVTE

-169 DYNTVLEKTVTEMI
+169 DYNTVLEKTVTEMT

-295 DQMNAEENKP
+295 DQMNAEENEP

-340 EGGADEQALINA
+340 EGEADEQAIINA

-361 EYVNFSKSMGLSQQW
+361 EYVNFSKSVGLSQQW

-395 NSPISGIKTTSLP
+395 TTGGIKTSSLP
-408 VKNTENHTFK
+408 VKSTENHTFK
-418 GKFGVEKSDGSGIM
+418 GKFGVEKSVKGDIIRT
-432 KEKSRDYSSV
+432 EKQCFIHQDKINKFFLKPGAKHAQEFFDVGYSTEDYELLNADLMGGFDYSKAI
-442 GTNNFSDSN
+442 D
-451 KQILLQDERVLSG
+451 KQIDK
-464 NNYETANIYDSNGN
+464 NGVE
-478 MKFSKKGTAEGVNF
+478 KFSIFMNLGTKQKKLFRTVWQKDTPDSVPRIITAHRENKIDV
-492 SDEEIKSM
+492 
-500 NGCILTHNHP
+500 
-510 NGTVFSPED
+510 
-519 INILRRGKL
+519 
-528 SEIRA
+528 
-533 CNEKGSYVLR
+533 
-543 NTGDWHKDLPNL
+543 
-555 KTIKDAYW
+555 
-563 NCMNTAGE
+563 
-571 RYVDIAA
+571 
-578 QEGKPIFAYFGEM
+578 
-591 EEDGLRLFSEKYG
+591 
-604 LEFSWEGIKDES
+604 

>member
-1 MFTPEI
+1 MFTPEVT
-7 MEAIPTALEQIFDSL
+7 EAIPIALEQIFDSL
-22 QMSIMADIVR
+22 QMSIMTEIVRMLLEAAEIIPSTGYKMSRLYDLGTSKKRIKDIVAR
-32 KLVLAQELTPTSV
+32 
-45 YKIGRLYKLGKSKSA
+45 
-60 IKSIVQNTLDL
+60 TLNL
-71 SNSEIKNIFSGVIE
+71 SDREVENIFTNITE

-93 AFIEQGKEF
+93 AFVEQGKEF
-102 IPYAEN
+102 IPYSEN

-116 AVQAQTQ
+116 AVQEQTQ
-123 GECKNITQSMG
+123 NECKNITQSMG

-143 LGFTPAA
+143 LGFTPVA

-169 DYNTVLEKTVTEMI
+169 DYNTVLEKTVTEMT

-200 TVAARRAVATGLNQ
+200 TVAARRAVSTGLNQ

-236 HSGARPTH
+236 HSGARPSH

-295 DQMNAEENKP
+295 DKMNAEENKP

-340 EGGADEQALINA
+340 EGGADEQAIINA

-361 EYVNFSKSMGLSQQW
+361 EYVNFSKSVGLSQQW

-381 GGNSL
+381 GSNTVK
-386 EGITKPKKA
+386 GITKPKKA
-395 NSPISGIKTTSLP
+395 EMPLRGIKN
-408 VKNTENHTFK
+408 VDD
-418 GKFGVEKSDGSGIM
+418 GKIRGM
-432 KEKSRDYSSV
+432 
-442 GTNNFSDSN
+442 NSN
-451 KQILLQDERVLSG
+451 KHIANSSKGDILKEESKKSITPITDKAIERVPKVDIDGYSEEQRVEIQKQHKELL
-464 NNYETANIYDSNGN
+464 
-478 MKFSKKGTAEGVNF
+478 KFSKEHNQNKEVAFVFREDLTDKTPLLGADDHLDFGTSLSGKGNNL
-492 SDEEIKSM
+492 M
-500 NGCILTHNHP
+500 ILHNHP
-510 NGTVFSPED
+510 RNSSFSDVD
-519 INILRRGKL
+519 ISLFK
-528 SEIRA
+528 
-533 CNEKGSYVLR
+533 
-543 NTGDWHKDLPNL
+543 NL
-555 KTIKDAYW
+555 KSLKTLTIVKNNGDVEFITKGDNFNDEVFKLEYNRLKKKMVKNNTDAEYDKFISKLLNKTKSGVIW
-563 NCMNTAGE
+563 
-571 RYVDIAA
+571 
-578 QEGKPIFAYFGEM
+578 
-591 EEDGLRLFSEKYG
+591 SEKN
-604 LEFSWEGIKDES
+604 IP

>member
-1 MFTPEI
+1 MFTPEVT
-7 MEAIPTALEQIFDSL
+7 EAIPIALEQIFDNL
-22 QMSIMADIVR
+22 QMSIMTEIVRMLLEAAEIIPSTGYKLNRLYDLGTSKKRIKDIVAR
-32 KLVLAQELTPTSV
+32 
-45 YKIGRLYKLGKSKSA
+45 
-60 IKSIVQNTLDL
+60 TLNL
-71 SNSEIKNIFSGVIE
+71 SDKEVENIFTNITE

-102 IPYAEN
+102 IPYSEN

-116 AVQAQTQ
+116 AVQEQTQ
-123 GECKNITQSMG
+123 NECKNITQSMG

-143 LGFTPAA
+143 LGFTPVA

-169 DYNTVLEKTVTEMI
+169 DYNTVLEKTVTEMT

-200 TVAARRAVATGLNQ
+200 TVAARRAVSTGLNQ

-295 DQMNAEENKP
+295 DKMNAEENKP

-324 LETTMRAQRQ
+324 LETAMRAQRQ

-340 EGGADEQALINA
+340 EGGADEQAIINA

-361 EYVNFSKSMGLSQQW
+361 EYVNFSKSVGLSQQW

-381 GGNSL
+381 GSNTVK
-386 EGITKPKKA
+386 GITKPKKA
-395 NSPISGIKTTSLP
+395 EMPLRGIKNVDDGKIRGMNSNKHIANSSKGDILKEESKKSITPITYKAIERVPKVDIDGYSEEQRVEIQKQHKELLRFSKEHNQNKEVAFVFREDLTDKTPLLGADDHLDFGTSLS
-408 VKNTENHTFK
+408 
-418 GKFGVEKSDGSGIM
+418 GK
-432 KEKSRDYSSV
+432 
-442 GTNNFSDSN
+442 
-451 KQILLQDERVLSG
+451 G
-464 NNYETANIYDSNGN
+464 NNL
-478 MKFSKKGTAEGVNF
+478 M
-492 SDEEIKSM
+492 
-500 NGCILTHNHP
+500 ILHNHP
-510 NGTVFSPED
+510 RNSSFSDVD
-519 INILRRGKL
+519 ISLFK
-528 SEIRA
+528 
-533 CNEKGSYVLR
+533 
-543 NTGDWHKDLPNL
+543 NL
-555 KTIKDAYW
+555 KSLKTLTIVKNNGDVEFITKGDNFNDEVFKLEYNRLKKKMVKNNTDAEYDKFISKLLNKTKSGVIW
-563 NCMNTAGE
+563 
-571 RYVDIAA
+571 
-578 QEGKPIFAYFGEM
+578 
-591 EEDGLRLFSEKYG
+591 SEKN
-604 LEFSWEGIKDES
+604 IP

>member
-1 MFTPEI
+1 MFTPEVA
-7 MEAIPTALEQIFDSL
+7 EAIPIALEQIFDSL
-22 QMSIMADIVR
+22 QMSIMTEIVRMLLEAAEIIPSTGYKMSRLYDLGTSKKRIKDIVAR
-32 KLVLAQELTPTSV
+32 
-45 YKIGRLYKLGKSKSA
+45 
-60 IKSIVQNTLDL
+60 TLNL
-71 SNSEIKNIFSGVIE
+71 SDREVENIFTNITE

-102 IPYAEN
+102 ISYSEN

-116 AVQAQTQ
+116 AVQEQTQ
-123 GECKNITQSMG
+123 NECKNITQSMG

-143 LGFTPAA
+143 LGFTPVA

-169 DYNTVLEKTVTEMI
+169 DYNTVLEKTVTEMT

-200 TVAARRAVATGLNQ
+200 TVAARRAVSTGLNQ

-236 HSGARPTH
+236 HSGARPSH

-295 DQMNAEENKP
+295 DKMNAEENKP

-324 LETTMRAQRQ
+324 LETAMRAQRQ

-361 EYVNFSKSMGLSQQW
+361 EYVNFSKSVGLSQQW

-381 GGNSL
+381 GSNTVK
-386 EGITKPKKA
+386 GITKPKKA
-395 NSPISGIKTTSLP
+395 EMPLRGIKSADDGKIRGMNSNKHIANSSKGDILKEESKKSITPITDKAINRVPKVNINGYTDEQCNEIQKHHKELLIFSKEHNQNKEVAFVFREDLTDKTPLLGVDDHLDFGTSLS
-408 VKNTENHTFK
+408 
-418 GKFGVEKSDGSGIM
+418 GK
-432 KEKSRDYSSV
+432 
-442 GTNNFSDSN
+442 
-451 KQILLQDERVLSG
+451 G
-464 NNYETANIYDSNGN
+464 NNL
-478 MKFSKKGTAEGVNF
+478 M
-492 SDEEIKSM
+492 
-500 NGCILTHNHP
+500 ILHNHP
-510 NGTVFSPED
+510 RNSSFSDVD
-519 INILRRGKL
+519 ISLFK
-528 SEIRA
+528 
-533 CNEKGSYVLR
+533 
-543 NTGDWHKDLPNL
+543 NL
-555 KTIKDAYW
+555 KSLKTLTIVKNNGDVEFITKGDNFNDEVFKLEYNRLKKKMVKNNTDAEYDKFISKLLNKTKSGVIW
-563 NCMNTAGE
+563 
-571 RYVDIAA
+571 
-578 QEGKPIFAYFGEM
+578 
-591 EEDGLRLFSEKYG
+591 SEKN
-604 LEFSWEGIKDES
+604 IP

>member
-22 QMSIMADIVR
+22 QMSIMTEIVRMLLEAAEIIPSTGYKMNRLYDLGTSKKRIKDIVAR
-32 KLVLAQELTPTSV
+32 
-45 YKIGRLYKLGKSKSA
+45 
-60 IKSIVQNTLDL
+60 TLNL
-71 SNSEIKNIFSGVIE
+71 SDKEVENIFTNITE

-102 IPYAEN
+102 IPYSEN

-116 AVQAQTQ
+116 AVQEQTQ
-123 GECKNITQSMG
+123 NECKNITQSMG

-143 LGFTPAA
+143 LGFTPVA

-169 DYNTVLEKTVTEMI
+169 DYNTVLEKTVTEMT

-200 TVAARRAVATGLNQ
+200 TVAARRAVSTGLNQ

-236 HSGARPTH
+236 HSGARPSH

-295 DQMNAEENKP
+295 DKMNAEENKP

-340 EGGADEQALINA
+340 EGGADEQAIINA

-361 EYVNFSKSMGLSQQW
+361 EYVNFSKSVGLSQQW

-381 GGNSL
+381 GSNTVK
-386 EGITKPKKA
+386 GITKPKKA
-395 NSPISGIKTTSLP
+395 EMPLRGIKNVDDGKIRGMNSNKHIANSSKGDILKEESKKSITPITDKAIERVPKVDIDGYTDEQCNEIQKQHKELLRFSKEQNDNKEVAFVFRDGLVDYKP
-408 VKNTENHTFK
+408 FTGSDEKIDFGTYLETK
-418 GKFGVEKSDGSGIM
+418 GKNL
-432 KEKSRDYSSV
+432 
-442 GTNNFSDSN
+442 T
-451 KQILLQDERVLSG
+451 IL
-464 NNYETANIYDSNGN
+464 
-478 MKFSKKGTAEGVNF
+478 
-492 SDEEIKSM
+492 
-500 NGCILTHNHP
+500 HNHP
-510 NGTVFSPED
+510 RNSSYSMNDLDVFANKNVRTITIVKNNGTVEYLTKTDDFDNNRFALE
-519 INILRRGKL
+519 
-528 SEIRA
+528 
-533 CNEKGSYVLR
+533 CNRLYKKIVVNETDEEKDRFV
-543 NTGDWHKDLPNL
+543 
-555 KTIKDAYW
+555 KTLLNKSK
-563 NCMNTAGE
+563 AGVIWSG
-571 RYVDIAA
+571 R
-578 QEGKPIFAYFGEM
+578 K
-591 EEDGLRLFSEKYG
+591 
-604 LEFSWEGIKDES
+604 

>member
-1 MFTPEI
+1 M
-7 MEAIPTALEQIFDSL
+7 
-22 QMSIMADIVR
+22 
-32 KLVLAQELTPTSV
+32 
-45 YKIGRLYKLGKSKSA
+45 
-60 IKSIVQNTLDL
+60 
-71 SNSEIKNIFSGVIE
+71 
-85 SGYNEAES
+85 
-93 AFIEQGKEF
+93 
-102 IPYAEN
+102 
-108 EPLQQFVR
+108 R
-116 AVQAQTQ
+116 AVQEQTQ
-123 GECKNITQSMG
+123 DECKNITQSMG

-143 LGFTPAA
+143 LVFTPVA

-169 DYNTVLEKTVTEMI
+169 DYNTVLEKTVTEMT

-200 TVAARRAVATGLNQ
+200 TVAARRAVSTGLNQ

-236 HSGARPTH
+236 HSGARPSH

-295 DQMNAEENKP
+295 DKMNAEENKP

-340 EGGADEQALINA
+340 EGGADEQAIINA

-361 EYVNFSKSMGLSQQW
+361 EYVNFSKSVGLSQQW

-381 GGNSL
+381 GSNTVK
-386 EGITKPKKA
+386 GITKPKKA
-395 NSPISGIKTTSLP
+395 EMPLRGIKN
-408 VKNTENHTFK
+408 VDD
-418 GKFGVEKSDGSGIM
+418 GKIRGM
-432 KEKSRDYSSV
+432 
-442 GTNNFSDSN
+442 NSN
-451 KQILLQDERVLSG
+451 KHIANSSKGDILKEESKKSITPITDKAIERVPKVDIDGYSEEQRVEIQKQHKELL
-464 NNYETANIYDSNGN
+464 
-478 MKFSKKGTAEGVNF
+478 KFSKEQNDNKEVAFVFRDGLVDYKPFTG
-492 SDEEIKSM
+492 SDEKIDFGTYLETKGK
-500 NGCILTHNHP
+500 NLTILHNHP
-510 NGTVFSPED
+510 RNSSYSMNDLDVFANKNVRTITIVKNNGTVEYLTKTDDFDNNRFALE
-519 INILRRGKL
+519 
-528 SEIRA
+528 
-533 CNEKGSYVLR
+533 CNRLYKKIVVKETDEEKDRFV
-543 NTGDWHKDLPNL
+543 
-555 KTIKDAYW
+555 KTLLNKSK
-563 NCMNTAGE
+563 AGVIWSG
-571 RYVDIAA
+571 R
-578 QEGKPIFAYFGEM
+578 K
-591 EEDGLRLFSEKYG
+591 
-604 LEFSWEGIKDES
+604 

>member
-32 KLVLAQELTPTSV
+32 MLVLAQELTPTSV

-93 AFIEQGKEF
+93 VFKEQGKEF

-169 DYNTVLEKTVTEMI
+169 DYNTVLEKTVTEMT

-200 TVAARRAVATGLNQ
+200 TVAARRAVTTGLNQ

-295 DQMNAEENKP
+295 DQMNAEENEP
-305 VEYNGKTY
+305 VEYNGKKY

-324 LETTMRAQRQ
+324 LETAMRAQRQ

-340 EGGADEQALINA
+340 EGGADEQAIINA

-361 EYVNFSKSMGLSQQW
+361 EYVNFSKSVGLSQQW

-381 GGNSL
+381 GSNTVK
-386 EGITKPKKA
+386 GITKPKKA
-395 NSPISGIKTTSLP
+395 EMPLRGIKN
-408 VKNTENHTFK
+408 VDD
-418 GKFGVEKSDGSGIM
+418 GKIRGM
-432 KEKSRDYSSV
+432 
-442 GTNNFSDSN
+442 NSN
-451 KQILLQDERVLSG
+451 KHIANSSKGDILKEESKKSITPITDKAIERVPKVDIDGYSEEQRVEIQKQHKELL
-464 NNYETANIYDSNGN
+464 
-478 MKFSKKGTAEGVNF
+478 KFSKEHNQNKEVAFVFREDLTDKTPLLGADDHLDFGTSLSGKGNNL
-492 SDEEIKSM
+492 M
-500 NGCILTHNHP
+500 ILHNHP
-510 NGTVFSPED
+510 RNSSFSDVD
-519 INILRRGKL
+519 ISLFK
-528 SEIRA
+528 
-533 CNEKGSYVLR
+533 
-543 NTGDWHKDLPNL
+543 NL
-555 KTIKDAYW
+555 KSLKTLTIVKNNGDVEFITKGDNFNDEVFKLEYNRLKKKMVKNNTDAEYDKFISKLLNKTKSGVIW
-563 NCMNTAGE
+563 
-571 RYVDIAA
+571 
-578 QEGKPIFAYFGEM
+578 
-591 EEDGLRLFSEKYG
+591 SEKN
-604 LEFSWEGIKDES
+604 IP

>member
-1 MFTPEI
+1 MFTPEVT
-7 MEAIPTALEQIFDSL
+7 EAIPIALEQIFDSL
-22 QMSIMADIVR
+22 QMSIMTEIVRMLLETAEIIPSTGYKMNRLYDLGTSKKRIKDIVAR
-32 KLVLAQELTPTSV
+32 TLNLSDKEVE
-45 YKIGRLYKLGKSKSA
+45 KIF
-60 IKSIVQNTLDL
+60 T
-71 SNSEIKNIFSGVIE
+71 NITE

-93 AFIEQGKEF
+93 AFVEQGKEF
-102 IPYAEN
+102 IPYSEN

-116 AVQAQTQ
+116 AVQEQTQ
-123 GECKNITQSMG
+123 DECKNITQSMG

-143 LGFTPAA
+143 LGFTPVA

-169 DYNTVLEKTVTEMI
+169 DYNTVLEKTVTEMT

-200 TVAARRAVATGLNQ
+200 TVAARRAVSTGLNQ

-236 HSGARPTH
+236 HSGARPSH

-295 DQMNAEENKP
+295 DKMNAEENKP

-340 EGGADEQALINA
+340 EGGADEQAIINA

-361 EYVNFSKSMGLSQQW
+361 EYVNFSKSVGLSQQW

-381 GGNSL
+381 GSNTVK
-386 EGITKPKKA
+386 GITKPKKA
-395 NSPISGIKTTSLP
+395 EMPLRGIKN
-408 VKNTENHTFK
+408 VDD
-418 GKFGVEKSDGSGIM
+418 GKIRGM
-432 KEKSRDYSSV
+432 
-442 GTNNFSDSN
+442 NSN
-451 KQILLQDERVLSG
+451 KHIANSSKGDILKEESKKSITPITDKAIERVPKVDIDGYSEEQRVEIQKQHKELL
-464 NNYETANIYDSNGN
+464 
-478 MKFSKKGTAEGVNF
+478 KFSKEHNQNKEVAFVFREDLTDKTPLLGADDHLDFGTSLSGKGNNL
-492 SDEEIKSM
+492 M
-500 NGCILTHNHP
+500 ILHNHP
-510 NGTVFSPED
+510 RNSSFSDVD
-519 INILRRGKL
+519 ISLFK
-528 SEIRA
+528 
-533 CNEKGSYVLR
+533 
-543 NTGDWHKDLPNL
+543 NL
-555 KTIKDAYW
+555 KSLKTLTIVKNNGDVEFITKGDNFNDEVFKLEYNRLKKKMVKNNTDAEYDKFISKLLNKTKSGVIW
-563 NCMNTAGE
+563 
-571 RYVDIAA
+571 
-578 QEGKPIFAYFGEM
+578 
-591 EEDGLRLFSEKYG
+591 SEKN
-604 LEFSWEGIKDES
+604 IP

>member
-1 MFTPEI
+1 MFTPEVT
-7 MEAIPTALEQIFDSL
+7 EAIPIALEQIFDSL
-22 QMSIMADIVR
+22 QMSIMTEIVRMLLEAAEIIPSTGYKMSRLYDLGTSKKRIKDIVAR
-32 KLVLAQELTPTSV
+32 
-45 YKIGRLYKLGKSKSA
+45 
-60 IKSIVQNTLDL
+60 TLNL
-71 SNSEIKNIFSGVIE
+71 SDKEVENIFTNITE

-102 IPYAEN
+102 IPYSEN

-116 AVQAQTQ
+116 AVQEQTQ
-123 GECKNITQSMG
+123 NECKNITQSMG

-143 LGFTPAA
+143 LGFTPVA

-169 DYNTVLEKTVTEMI
+169 DYNTVPEKTVTEMT

-200 TVAARRAVATGLNQ
+200 TVAARRAVSTGLNQ

-236 HSGARPTH
+236 HSGARPSH

-295 DQMNAEENKP
+295 DKMNAEENKP

-340 EGGADEQALINA
+340 EGGADEQAIINA

-361 EYVNFSKSMGLSQQW
+361 EYVNFSKSVGLSQQW

-381 GGNSL
+381 GSNTVK
-386 EGITKPKKA
+386 GITKPKKA
-395 NSPISGIKTTSLP
+395 EMPLRGIKN
-408 VKNTENHTFK
+408 VDD
-418 GKFGVEKSDGSGIM
+418 GKIRGM
-432 KEKSRDYSSV
+432 
-442 GTNNFSDSN
+442 NSN
-451 KQILLQDERVLSG
+451 KHIANSSKGDILKEESKKSITPITDKAIERVPKVDIDGYSEEQRVEIQKQHKELL
-464 NNYETANIYDSNGN
+464 
-478 MKFSKKGTAEGVNF
+478 KFSKEHNQNKEVAFVFREDLTDKTPLLGADDHLDFGTSLSGKGNNL
-492 SDEEIKSM
+492 M
-500 NGCILTHNHP
+500 ILHNHP
-510 NGTVFSPED
+510 RNSSFSDVD
-519 INILRRGKL
+519 ISLFK
-528 SEIRA
+528 
-533 CNEKGSYVLR
+533 
-543 NTGDWHKDLPNL
+543 NL
-555 KTIKDAYW
+555 KSLKTLTIVKNNGDVEFITKGDNFNDEVFKLEYNRLKKKMVKNNTDAEYDKFISKLLNKTKSGVIW
-563 NCMNTAGE
+563 
-571 RYVDIAA
+571 
-578 QEGKPIFAYFGEM
+578 
-591 EEDGLRLFSEKYG
+591 SEKN
-604 LEFSWEGIKDES
+604 IP

>member
-32 KLVLAQELTPTSV
+32 MLVIAQELTPTSV

-71 SNSEIKNIFSGVIE
+71 SNSEIKNVFSGVIE

-93 AFIEQGKEF
+93 VFKEQGKEF

-169 DYNTVLEKTVTEMI
+169 DYNTVLEKTVTEMT

-200 TVAARRAVATGLNQ
+200 TVAARRAVTTGLNQ

-295 DQMNAEENKP
+295 DKMNEEENKP
-305 VEYNGKTY
+305 VEYNGKKY

-324 LETTMRAQRQ
+324 LETAMRAQRQ

-340 EGGADEQALINA
+340 EGGADEQAIINA

-361 EYVNFSKSMGLSQQW
+361 EYVNFSKSVGLSQQW

-381 GGNSL
+381 GSNTVK
-386 EGITKPKKA
+386 GITKPKKA
-395 NSPISGIKTTSLP
+395 EMPLRGIKN
-408 VKNTENHTFK
+408 VDD
-418 GKFGVEKSDGSGIM
+418 GKIRGM
-432 KEKSRDYSSV
+432 
-442 GTNNFSDSN
+442 NSN
-451 KQILLQDERVLSG
+451 KHIANSSKGDILKEESKKSITPITDKAIERVPKVDIDGYSEEQRVEIQKQHKELL
-464 NNYETANIYDSNGN
+464 
-478 MKFSKKGTAEGVNF
+478 KFSKEHNQNKEVAFVFREDLTDKTPLLGADDHLDFGTSLSGKGNNL
-492 SDEEIKSM
+492 M
-500 NGCILTHNHP
+500 ILHNHP
-510 NGTVFSPED
+510 RNSSFSDVD
-519 INILRRGKL
+519 ISLFK
-528 SEIRA
+528 
-533 CNEKGSYVLR
+533 
-543 NTGDWHKDLPNL
+543 NL
-555 KTIKDAYW
+555 KSLKTLTIVKNNGDVEFITKGDNFNDEVFKLEYNRLKKKMVKNNTDAEYDKFISKLLNKTKSGVIW
-563 NCMNTAGE
+563 
-571 RYVDIAA
+571 
-578 QEGKPIFAYFGEM
+578 
-591 EEDGLRLFSEKYG
+591 SEKN
-604 LEFSWEGIKDES
+604 IP

>member
-7 MEAIPTALEQIFDSL
+7 TEAIPIVLEQIFDSL
-22 QMSIMADIVR
+22 QMSIMTEIVRMLLEAAEIIPSAGYKMNRLYDLGTSKKRIKDIVAR
-32 KLVLAQELTPTSV
+32 SL
-45 YKIGRLYKLGKSKSA
+45 
-60 IKSIVQNTLDL
+60 NL
-71 SNSEIKNIFSGVIE
+71 SDREVENIFTNITE

-102 IPYAEN
+102 IPYSEN

-116 AVQAQTQ
+116 AVQEQTQ
-123 GECKNITQSMG
+123 NECKNITQSMG

-143 LGFTPAA
+143 LGFTPVS

-169 DYNTVLEKTVTEMI
+169 DYNTVLEKTVTEMT

-191 YASGHSNRV
+191 YASGHSSRV
-200 TVAARRAVATGLNQ
+200 TVAARRAVSTGLNQ
-214 VVGKINEENAEKLGT
+214 VVGKINEENAAKLGT

-236 HSGARPTH
+236 HSGARPSH

-295 DQMNAEENKP
+295 NKMNAEENKP

-340 EGGADEQALINA
+340 EGEADEQAIINA

-361 EYVNFSKSMGLSQQW
+361 EYVNFSKSVGLSQQW

-381 GGNSL
+381 GSNTVK
-386 EGITKPKKA
+386 GITKPKKA
-395 NSPISGIKTTSLP
+395 EMPLRGIKNVDDGKIRGMNSNKHIANSSKGDILKEESKKSITPITDKAINRVPKVNINGYTDEQCNEIQKQHKELLRFSKEHNQNKEVAFAFREDLTDKTPLLGADDHLDFGTSLS
-408 VKNTENHTFK
+408 
-418 GKFGVEKSDGSGIM
+418 GK
-432 KEKSRDYSSV
+432 
-442 GTNNFSDSN
+442 
-451 KQILLQDERVLSG
+451 G
-464 NNYETANIYDSNGN
+464 NNL
-478 MKFSKKGTAEGVNF
+478 M
-492 SDEEIKSM
+492 
-500 NGCILTHNHP
+500 ILHNHP
-510 NGTVFSPED
+510 RNSSFSDVD
-519 INILRRGKL
+519 ISLFK
-528 SEIRA
+528 
-533 CNEKGSYVLR
+533 
-543 NTGDWHKDLPNL
+543 NL
-555 KTIKDAYW
+555 KSLKTLTIVKNNGDVEFITKGDNFNDEVFKLEYNRLKKKMVKNNTDAEYDKFISKLLNKTKSGVIW
-563 NCMNTAGE
+563 
-571 RYVDIAA
+571 
-578 QEGKPIFAYFGEM
+578 
-591 EEDGLRLFSEKYG
+591 SEKN
-604 LEFSWEGIKDES
+604 IP

>member
-32 KLVLAQELTPTSV
+32 MLVIAQELTPTSV

-71 SNSEIKNIFSGVIE
+71 SNSEIKNVFSGVIE

-93 AFIEQGKEF
+93 VFKEQGKEF
-102 IPYAEN
+102 IPYAVN

-169 DYNTVLEKTVTEMI
+169 DYNTVLEKTVTEMT

-200 TVAARRAVATGLNQ
+200 TVAARRAVTTGLNQ

-295 DQMNAEENKP
+295 DKMNEEENKP
-305 VEYNGKTY
+305 VEYNCKKY

-324 LETTMRAQRQ
+324 LETAMRAQRQ

-340 EGGADEQALINA
+340 EGGADEQAIINA

-361 EYVNFSKSMGLSQQW
+361 EYVNFSKSVGLSQQW

-381 GGNSL
+381 GSNTVK
-386 EGITKPKKA
+386 GITKPKKA
-395 NSPISGIKTTSLP
+395 EMPLRGIKN
-408 VKNTENHTFK
+408 VDD
-418 GKFGVEKSDGSGIM
+418 GKIRGM
-432 KEKSRDYSSV
+432 
-442 GTNNFSDSN
+442 NSN
-451 KQILLQDERVLSG
+451 KHIANSSKGDILKEESKKSITPITDKAIERVPKVDIDGYSEEQRGEIQKQHKELL
-464 NNYETANIYDSNGN
+464 
-478 MKFSKKGTAEGVNF
+478 KFSKEHNQNKEVAFVFREDLTDKTPLLGADDHLDFGTSLSGKGNNL
-492 SDEEIKSM
+492 M
-500 NGCILTHNHP
+500 ILHNHP
-510 NGTVFSPED
+510 RNSSFSDVD
-519 INILRRGKL
+519 ISLFK
-528 SEIRA
+528 
-533 CNEKGSYVLR
+533 
-543 NTGDWHKDLPNL
+543 NL
-555 KTIKDAYW
+555 KSLKTLTIVKNNGDVEFITKGDNFNDEVFKLEYNRLKKKMVKNNTDAEYDKFISKLLNKTKSGVIW
-563 NCMNTAGE
+563 
-571 RYVDIAA
+571 
-578 QEGKPIFAYFGEM
+578 
-591 EEDGLRLFSEKYG
+591 SEKN
-604 LEFSWEGIKDES
+604 IP

>member
-1 MFTPEI
+1 MFTPEVT
-7 MEAIPTALEQIFDSL
+7 EAIPIALEQIFDSL
-22 QMSIMADIVR
+22 QMSIMTEIVRMLLEAAEIIPSTGYKMSRLYDLGTSKKRIKDIVAR
-32 KLVLAQELTPTSV
+32 SL
-45 YKIGRLYKLGKSKSA
+45 
-60 IKSIVQNTLDL
+60 NL
-71 SNSEIKNIFSGVIE
+71 SDREVENIFTNITE

-93 AFIEQGKEF
+93 AFVEQGKEF
-102 IPYAEN
+102 IPYSEN
-108 EPLQQFVR
+108 EQLQQFVR
-116 AVQAQTQ
+116 AVQEQTQ
-123 GECKNITQSMG
+123 NECKNITQSMG

-143 LGFTPAA
+143 LGFTPVS

-169 DYNTVLEKTVTEMI
+169 DYNTVLEKTVTEMT

-200 TVAARRAVATGLNQ
+200 TVAARRAVSTGLNQ

-256 LESVCGLG
+256 LESMCGLG

-295 DQMNAEENKP
+295 DKMNAEENKP

-324 LETTMRAQRQ
+324 LETEMRAQRQ

-340 EGGADEQALINA
+340 EGEADEQAIINA

-361 EYVNFSKSMGLSQQW
+361 EYVNFSKSVGLSQQW

-381 GGNSL
+381 GSNTVK
-386 EGITKPKKA
+386 GITKPKKA
-395 NSPISGIKTTSLP
+395 EMPLRGIKN
-408 VKNTENHTFK
+408 VDD
-418 GKFGVEKSDGSGIM
+418 GKIRGMNSNKHIAKSADSGIM
-432 KEKSRDYSSV
+432 KTEKVSGALNPLSSKAEEHATRYYESVRHMKTDTEKISKATGISKDKLDKIKKHVFVAEHNLIDGKRRFDPDYEMAQSWQRLID
-442 GTNNFSDSN
+442 GNIKEQDM
-451 KQILLQDERVLSG
+451 ILLKHE
-464 NNYETANIYDSNGN
+464 Y
-478 MKFSKKGTAEGVNF
+478 AE
-492 SDEEIKSM
+492 
-500 NGCILTHNHP
+500 
-510 NGTVFSPED
+510 
-519 INILRRGKL
+519 LRYM
-528 SEIRA
+528 
-533 CNEKGSYVLR
+533 EKGLTQNVA
-543 NTGDWHKDLPNL
+543 H
-555 KTIKDAYW
+555 IKASH
-563 NCMNTAGE
+563 
-571 RYVDIAA
+571 RYN
-578 QEGKPIFAYFGEM
+578 FA
-591 EEDGLRLFSEKYG
+591 KYC
-604 LEFSWEGIKDES
+604 E

>member
-1 MFTPEI
+1 MFTPEVT
-7 MEAIPTALEQIFDSL
+7 EAIPAALEQIFDSL
-22 QMSIMADIVR
+22 QMSIMTEIVRMLLEAAEIIPSTGYKMSRLYDLGTSKKRIKDIVAR
-32 KLVLAQELTPTSV
+32 
-45 YKIGRLYKLGKSKSA
+45 
-60 IKSIVQNTLDL
+60 TLNL
-71 SNSEIKNIFSGVIE
+71 SDREVENIFTNITE

-93 AFIEQGKEF
+93 AFVEQGKEF
-102 IPYAEN
+102 IPYSEN

-116 AVQAQTQ
+116 AVQEQTQ
-123 GECKNITQSMG
+123 NECKNITQSMG

-143 LGFTPAA
+143 LGFTPVA

-169 DYNTVLEKTVTEMI
+169 DYNTVLEKTVTEMT
-183 NSGLRTVD
+183 NSGLRSVD

-295 DQMNAEENKP
+295 DQMNAEENEP
-305 VEYNGKTY
+305 VEYNGKNY

-381 GGNSL
+381 GSNTVK
-386 EGITKPKKA
+386 GITKPKKA
-395 NSPISGIKTTSLP
+395 EMPLRGIKN
-408 VKNTENHTFK
+408 VDD
-418 GKFGVEKSDGSGIM
+418 GKIRGM
-432 KEKSRDYSSV
+432 
-442 GTNNFSDSN
+442 NSN
-451 KQILLQDERVLSG
+451 KHIAKSSKGDILKEESKKSITPITDKAIERVPKVDIDGYSEEQRVEIQKQHKELL
-464 NNYETANIYDSNGN
+464 
-478 MKFSKKGTAEGVNF
+478 KFSKEQNDNKEVAFVFRDGLVDYKSFTG
-492 SDEEIKSM
+492 SDEKIDFGTYLETKGK
-500 NGCILTHNHP
+500 NLTILHNHP
-510 NGTVFSPED
+510 RNSSYSMNDLDVFANKNVRTITIVKNNGTVEYLTKTDDFDNNRFALE
-519 INILRRGKL
+519 
-528 SEIRA
+528 
-533 CNEKGSYVLR
+533 CNRLYKKIVVKETDEEKDRFV
-543 NTGDWHKDLPNL
+543 
-555 KTIKDAYW
+555 KTLLNKSK
-563 NCMNTAGE
+563 AGVIWSG
-571 RYVDIAA
+571 R
-578 QEGKPIFAYFGEM
+578 K
-591 EEDGLRLFSEKYG
+591 
-604 LEFSWEGIKDES
+604 